1 MKIRPGHTIS
11 DLALRKTAPPGFYW
25 QHWRGSWVLRKKP
38 RHYSAGETPLQADA
52 RARFAAFGK
61 ALNNVAAWDRVEAE
75 AVSWGT
81 LLTWRDVI
89 ARAWVG
95 RLVVIDGELPEM
107 SYPDLD
113 MIGVTPG
120 SLLFRDPGNWLILPP
135 GSAGKVLTMD
145 GGMPNW
151 RDAPGAGPAAPAR
164 GLFSGLLGDLP
175 TQTNTGLTGTAGTGV
190 TVTDTAA
197 GVFLNT
203 TGGGIAFTSSVP
215 GTPYKVSALVSPHMK
230 NNVAGLGWYDGTK
243 LHFMYAGTPFVDT
256 ARRVNVQKNS
266 AVNTYSG
273 TDVQITTSLSTA
285 MQWLQIADD
294 GTNIAFRCSLDGYS
308 WFDIYTHAK
317 SSAYLGSAGYS
328 KLMIGAPGAAGTT
341 TVMGWRVE

>member
-1 MKIRPGHTIS
+1 M
-11 DLALRKTAPPGFYW
+11 
-25 QHWRGSWVLRKKP
+25 WVLRRKP
-38 RHYSAGETPLQADA
+38 RHYSADDTPLQKQVKAE
-52 RARFAAFGK
+52 FAAFGR
-61 ALNNVAAWDRVEAE
+61 AIGDVQPWDRVEAE

-89 ARAWVG
+89 ATAMIG
-95 RLVVIDGELPEM
+95 RLVVIEGQLPEM
-107 SYPDLD
+107 AYPDLD
-113 MIGVTPG
+113 MIGKTPG
-120 SLLFRDPGNWLILPP
+120 SLVFRDPGNWLILPP
-135 GSAGKVLTMD
+135 GAQGKVLTMD

-151 RDAPGAGPAAPAR
+151 RDAPGSGPTPAAR
-164 GLFSGLLGDLP
+164 GLFAGLVGDLP
-175 TQTNTGLTGTAGTGV
+175 TQVNTGLTGNAGTGV
-190 TVTDTAA
+190 TVTDTPA

-203 TGGGIAFTSSVP
+203 TAGGIAYTAGVP
-215 GTPYKVSALVSPHMK
+215 ATPYKVSALVAPHMK
-230 NNVAGLGWYDGTK
+230 NNVAGFGWYDGTK
-243 LHFMYAGTPFVDT
+243 LHFMYCGTPFVDT
-256 ARRVNVQKNS
+256 AKRVNVQKNS

-317 SSAYLGSAGYS
+317 SSAYLGSSGYS
-328 KLMIGAPGAAGTT
+328 KIMIGAPGAAGTT